1 MNKTRLVTKNL
12 VLRDIKENLN
22 KWRDTP
28 PSRIGRLSLVK
39 TAFLPKLIYRFNA
52 VLITI
57 LAGVLRS
64 PTGSI
69 LHVNGKAKDPE

>member
-12 VLRDIKENLN
+12 VLRDTKENLN

-52 VLITI
+52 TQIKNPTDFLVKSNSLIPKY
-57 LAGVLRS
+57 V
-64 PTGSI
+64 
-69 LHVNGKAKDPE
+69 